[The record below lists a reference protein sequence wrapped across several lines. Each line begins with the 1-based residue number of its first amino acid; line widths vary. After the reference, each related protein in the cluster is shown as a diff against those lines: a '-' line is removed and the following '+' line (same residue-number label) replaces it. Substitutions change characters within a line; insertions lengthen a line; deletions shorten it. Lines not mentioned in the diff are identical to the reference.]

1 VNSLV
6 WALGGVTAAFAG
18 VLLAP
23 ITMVD
28 ISLWFV
34 TLKALSALVLGGF
47 GSIPGAIVGGLLI
60 GLIEQYAGVYMPDG
74 TKDIVAYLVL
84 IGVLIVR
91 PHGLLGEAHGRRV

>member
-1 VNSLV
+1 MAWGAQA
-6 WALGGVTAAFAG
+6 WALKLALVGQ
-18 VLLAP
+18 VL
-23 ITMVD
+23 
-28 ISLWFV
+28 F
-34 TLKALSALVLGGF
+34 LSALVLGGF

-84 IGVLIVR
+84 IAVLIVR